1 MHLFNSFAKNCKA
14 MFDMMKM
21 MGKVKEMQGKMQEAQ
36 EKLSQLRE
44 TGESGAGMVK
54 ATVNGKKEVL
64 SIDIDPSLLTK
75 EDKEMVQDLTVA
87 AVNNALTKAD
97 VLAKEEMKKSTEGI
111 MPNIPGMDLGNMF

>member
-1 MHLFNSFAKNCKA
+1 

-21 MGKVKEMQGKMQEAQ
+21 MGQVKEMQSKMKEAQ
-36 EKLSQLRE
+36 EKLAFIEE

-54 ATVNGKKEVL
+54 ATVNGKKEVI
-64 SIDIDPSLLTK
+64 SIDIDPSLLVK

-87 AVNNALTKAD
+87 AINNALEKAD
-97 VLAKEEMKKSTEGI
+97 ISSKEEIKKSTEGV